1 MSKPKIK
8 LPLSK
13 QINLPFDQYVAA
25 FLQRNKEY
33 RTWKTSKDVVDN
45 FTPVSL
51 KLQQMLRGMRQG
63 ASNSYEEA
71 GRLALQEKLGNYDIL
86 SAISTIIASLAKG
99 SKFTENNQNKDVLK
113 VLQNPQDKTF
123 ASKLPHLKGWAGK
136 DKDQQVRPENILQVA
151 ICCWN
156 FFLDERAK
164 AIQKGPQTDNT
175 NVDANVE
182 NTNNESNNEI
192 SPNPESTPE
201 NLPKKS
207 FKDKLKNKLKDA
219 AVALAT
225 KAGGTTVSKES
236 KNFDELISNLT
247 LIFEE
252 IAEDTED
259 TEDVVANE
267 PRNLDQL
274 RSFDK
279 NFKQNLL
286 PQYNNFIKDGPN
298 SKEPVFFY
306 KKESFEEFAKASTG
320 TDEPNKQ
327 TLQNLKKEKGIKPKI
342 KYTIRNIMN
351 INSKP
356 ATEFISR
363 LALLAGYTTEAEPFI
378 KKVENALGGAE
389 GALDA
394 LLKASGAPQ
403 GTVGK

>member
-1 MSKPKIK
+1 MSKPKPKI
-8 LPLSK
+8 PLSK
-13 QINLPFDQYVAA
+13 QINLPFDQYKAA

-33 RTWKTSKDVVDN
+33 FSWKTSKDILNN

-51 KLQQMLRGMRQG
+51 KFQQMLRGMRQG
-63 ASNSYEEA
+63 VSNSYEEA

-99 SKFTENNQNKDVLK
+99 SKFTKNNENKDVLK
-113 VLQNPQDKTF
+113 VLQQPQDKTF
-123 ASKLPHLKGWAGK
+123 ASKLPQLKGWAGK
-136 DKDQQVRPENILQVA
+136 DKDQQVRPENVLQVA
-151 ICCWN
+151 ISCWN

-164 AIQKGPQTDNT
+164 AIQTETQTSNADNIT
-175 NVDANVE
+175 TVS
-182 NTNNESNNEI
+182 SNNET
-192 SPNPESTPE
+192 SLNPESTPE
-201 NLPKKS
+201 L
-207 FKDKLKNKLKDA
+207 NKTGSN
-219 AVALAT
+219 V
-225 KAGGTTVSKES
+225 TVSKES

-252 IAEDTED
+252 IAEDTENIQND
-259 TEDVVANE
+259 NVVANE

-279 NFKQNLL
+279 NFKRDLL
-286 PQYNNFIKDGPN
+286 PQYNNFIKDGPE

-306 KKESFEEFAKASTG
+306 KKESFEEFAKVLIG
-320 TDEPNKQ
+320 TDEPSKQKLQ
-327 TLQNLKKEKGIKPKI
+327 TLKTEKGIKSKI
-342 KYTIRNIMN
+342 KYNIRNIMS

-356 ATEFISR
+356 ATEFISK